1 MNWRAAFGGRAR
13 PAAPADGI
21 AGLSPAL
28 ARLDALLSHLIES
41 AQAHGGVAAAA
52 LRGLYVSPA
61 EAAELLARPAGV
73 PRFVPPAGAALE
85 PFADAA
91 TGAHPLASLA
101 DEHGLDDFETDLLLI
116 ALAPD
121 IDLRY
126 ERIYGFLQ
134 DDATRRRATVD
145 LALGL
150 RTASPAEK
158 AARLHHFMPDAPL
171 IAGGLLHLVPD
182 PAQPQL
188 PLLAY
193 ALVVDAQIVRRL
205 LGLACLDPRLAGFCR
220 LLRPAATFEDAALPA
235 ESVEALRVIGAKALA
250 RASPLVLHFRG
261 PAGAGQLDAAA
272 ALAGSLGLGLLVA
285 ELDRAPA
292 GTELIAPLLGLLLR
306 EAHLHGALPVLHDAD
321 RLRREERFQWL
332 RHARGPVVLI
342 GQSRWLPSADDPPD
356 VVELGFALP
365 DLPQRRQ
372 IWQRVLTAH
381 GAALA
386 AAELDA
392 LAGRFRLTA
401 GQIADA
407 VQTAAM
413 QTQWREAPAAAA
425 APPGLGDL
433 FAAAR
438 ALSGSRELDTLAPKV
453 ASGYGWDDLVLP
465 DDPKS
470 HLRELT
476 EQARF
481 RHVVLAEWGFGSKS
495 AGGRGINALFAGPPG
510 TGKTM
515 AASVIANELGLD
527 LHRIDLAHC
536 VSKYIGETEKN
547 LDRIFAAAAGGNVVL
562 FFDEADALFGRRSEV
577 REAHD
582 RYANIEVA
590 YLLQKME
597 EHDGLAILA
606 TNMRQNID
614 EAFLRRLQVLVN
626 FPFPDEEHR
635 RRIWLATFPPQAP
648 LDPDIDIARL
658 AREVKLA
665 GGSIRTIALAAAAR
679 AAAEGGAITMRHLLD
694 AARREYQKLGRSWPI
709 AT

>member
-1 MNWRAAFGGRAR
+1 LNWRAAFGGRAR
-13 PAAPADGI
+13 LAAPADGI

-73 PRFVPPAGAALE
+73 PRFAPPAGAALK

-91 TGAHPLASLA
+91 TRADPLACLA

-145 LALGL
+145 LALSL

-158 AARLHHFMPDAPL
+158 AARLHHLMPDAPL

-188 PLLAY
+188 PLLAH
-193 ALVVDAQIVRRL
+193 ALAVDAQIVRQL
-205 LGLACLDPRLAGFCR
+205 LGLVCLDPRLAGFCR

-235 ESVEALRVIGAKALA
+235 ESVKALQVIGKKALA
-250 RASPLVLHFRG
+250 RSSPLVLHFRG
-261 PAGAGQLDAAA
+261 PAGAGQRDAAA
-272 ALAGSLGLGLLVA
+272 ALAGALGLSLLA
-285 ELDRAPA
+285 ADLDRAPA
-292 GTELIAPLLGLLLR
+292 GEELIAPLLGLLLR
-306 EAHLHGALPVLHDAD
+306 EAHLHGALPVLHGAD
-321 RLRREERFQWL
+321 RLHPEERFQWL
-332 RHARGPVVLI
+332 RHADGPVVLI

-381 GAALA
+381 GAGPA

-392 LAGRFRLTA
+392 LAARFRLTA

-407 VQTAAM
+407 VRTAAM
-413 QTQWREAPAAAA
+413 QTQWREATAAA
-425 APPGLGDL
+425 APPGLGEL

-438 ALSGSRELDTLAPKV
+438 ALCGSRELDELAPKV
-453 ASGYGWDDLVLP
+453 VSEYGWDDLVLP
-465 DDPKS
+465 GDQKS

-476 EQARF
+476 DQARF
-481 RHVVLAEWGFGSKS
+481 RHVVLAEWGFGRKS

-527 LHRIDLAHC
+527 LHRVDLAHS

-547 LDRIFAAAAGGNVVL
+547 LDRIFASAAGGNVVL

-614 EAFLRRLQVLVN
+614 EAFLRRLQVLVD

-665 GGSIRTIALAAAAR
+665 GGNIRTIALAAAAR
-679 AAAEGGAITMRHLLD
+679 AAAEGGAIMMQHLLD